1 MKSRRIIS
9 KNNFEK
15 RRHSLKYIMKILFW
29 ILCIGSI
36 PYTYVYRKYSM
47 LSLVKNSKFT
57 TAIIVDFQ
65 SKKISR
71 RGFKLKAH
79 YAYKID
85 GKCIEGKGN
94 NYEYYEMY
102 DTIIIVYD
110 TTNVE
115 NSIPY
120 LDFTEKDLLPLVP
133 DSLKKWL

>member
-1 MKSRRIIS
+1 MKNRRDIS
-9 KNNFEK
+9 KNNFKK
-15 RRHSLKYIMKILFW
+15 RRNSLKSIIEILFW

-36 PYTYVYRKYSM
+36 PYTYIYRKYST
-47 LSLVKNSKFT
+47 LSLVENSKFA
-57 TAIIVDFQ
+57 TAIIVDFR

-71 RGFKLKAH
+71 RGFKLKA
-79 YAYKID
+79 YYTYQID
-85 GKCIEGKGN
+85 GKYIEGEGN
-94 NYEYYEMY
+94 YNEYYKMS

-120 LDFTEKDLLPLVP
+120 VDFTKKDLLPLVP